1 MATELKSQVYL
12 SFKAKD
18 TGKIFA
24 DHLYEAL
31 VGAGFVTLRS
41 CGDENEGG
49 EDIKFNLQKG
59 IKESGVSVIIF
70 SNDYVSSSWCLDE
83 LVMILDCKKIA
94 KRAVLPIF
102 YHVDPSDVR
111 KQKGRIGEAFDMDKE
126 LGGNQGENERV
137 RKWREALK
145 EVADLGGMV
154 LQNQADG
161 HESKFIQKILKVVEN
176 KLSRPVLYIC
186 PHLIGIE
193 RRVEKINL
201 WLEDGSIDV
210 DTLVICGI
218 GGIGKTTMAKFVYN
232 LNFSKFDGSSFL
244 SNIRENSTHRKG
256 LVTLQ
261 RQFLSDI
268 CKRKKKAMFS
278 VDEGMT
284 EMREAV
290 QCKRILLVLDD
301 VDNRDQVDALLGMK
315 DLLYP
320 GSKVIVTTRN
330 KRLLRPFDVHKIYEF
345 EALNRDESVEL
356 LSWHAFGQDCPIKG
370 FEMCSEQVAIH
381 CGGLPL
387 ALEVLGATLAGR
399 NIDIWK
405 STIQKLETI
414 PNHQI
419 LRKLTI
425 SYESLEDDHD
435 KNLFLHLACF
445 FIGKDRDLA
454 VTILNRCNFYTVI
467 GIENLIDRNFIKV
480 GKSNSLI
487 MHQMIRDMGRDIV
500 RQESPLEPGKRSRLW
515 RSKDSFNVLIQNRAT
530 QTIQGIILDMDMLK
544 ESDIVSSSFFAK
556 DFKKHKIKNFLNYP
570 NPQRV
575 QFKQKRFV
583 FFPWHL
589 SDAKEATNELV
600 LGTDVFAN
608 MQKLKLLQF
617 DHVELQGSFDVFPKR
632 LRWLRWSELQLE
644 CMPIDFPLESLVV
657 IELHRSSLRRIW
669 HGVKFLKDLKI
680 FDLSHSYELLRT
692 PDFSGL
698 PNLEKLIL
706 RYCTSLI
713 ELHETI
719 GCLESLILLN
729 LKNCK
734 NLQRLPDSICML
746 KCLVTLNISGCL
758 NLEYVP
764 MDLDKMDSLRELYA
778 DEIAVHQMISTPE
791 EVQPWYGFLRSWM
804 LKGKICPKVS
814 HISLPNSL
822 VTLSL
827 ANCNLSNDAF
837 PVAFSSLSLLQNLDL
852 SENPIC
858 CLPKGIIYL
867 TGLQKLEVEGCEKL
881 RSLVGLPNVEHLNVT
896 NCWSLEK
903 ISYQSRSSRLK
914 DLLVSNCA
922 KLVEIDGNF
931 KLEPLRNTEAEMLCK
946 LGLSNLASMD
956 NVMIN
961 LTSNILSYYRIHG
974 KGWTPTR
981 KTKKVVLQ
989 VLYQP
994 GVFST
999 FLPGEHVPSWFSSK
1013 YTKESH
1019 TSFKV
1024 PTCTSTIEGLSFCI
1038 VYKRSVFGLSAH
1050 RPPRLTPPSRIAPLA
1065 MHKAQRGPIRYRP
1078 VENKPYE
1085 STFDCPC
1092 ITVNNLTRSVK
1103 WSYQPLFY
1111 GVPEGKEGM
1120 MWLSHWKLENQLGSD
1135 DILEITVTSGDGIR
1149 IVEFGLK
1156 ILHVEGPNVQI
1167 GEPSCEDARGEKD
1180 IVNPFWDV
1188 VLKDASSKNTCSVR
1202 LPPTYRPLRVAREPF
1217 LEKALKRNMSDY
1229 N

>member
-1 MATELKSQVYL
+1 MATEFKSQVFL
-12 SFKAKD
+12 SYYGN
-18 TGKIFA
+18 TFA

-31 VGAGFVTLRS
+31 VGAGFVTLRG
-41 CGDENEGG
+41 GDGNEGG
-49 EDIKFNLQKG
+49 EQIKFELQKG
-59 IKESGVSVIIF
+59 VEESGVSVIIF
-70 SNDYVSSSWCLDE
+70 SNDYVFSSLCLDE
-83 LVMILDCKKIA
+83 LVMVLDW
-94 KRAVLPIF
+94 KRISRGAVLPIF

-111 KQKGRIGEAFDMDKE
+111 KQKGRIGEAFDRHEEE
-126 LGGNQGENERV
+126 LGRNQSGNEWKAKV
-137 RKWREALK
+137 RKWKEALK
-145 EVADLGGMV
+145 QVADLGGMV

-193 RRVEKINL
+193 RRVEKINS
-201 WLEDGSIDV
+201 WLEDGSTDV

-218 GGIGKTTMAKFVYN
+218 GGIGKTTMAKYVYN

-261 RQFLSDI
+261 RQFLSDLS
-268 CKRKKKAMFS
+268 KRKKKPMFS

-284 EMREAV
+284 EMRDAV
-290 QCKRILLVLDD
+290 SCKRILLVLDD
-301 VDNRDQVDALLGMK
+301 VDSHDQMDALLEMK
-315 DLLYP
+315 DFLYR

-330 KRLLRPFDVHKIYEF
+330 KRLLRPFDVHKLYEF
-345 EALNRDESVEL
+345 EALNRDESIEL

-399 NIDIWK
+399 TMDIWK

-419 LRKLTI
+419 LKKLAV

-445 FIGKDRDLA
+445 FIGKDRDLVIA
-454 VTILNRCNFYTVI
+454 ILNRCNFYTII
-467 GIENLIDRNFIKV
+467 GIENLIDRNLLRISE
-480 GKSNSLI
+480 SNRLVI
-487 MHQMIRDMGRDIV
+487 HQMIRDMGRDIV
-500 RQESPLEPGKRSRLW
+500 RQESPMEPGKRSRLW
-515 RSKDSFNVLIQNRAT
+515 RSKDSYNVLIQNHAT

-544 ESDIVSSSFFAK
+544 ENDIVSSSFSAI
-556 DFKKHKIKNFLNYP
+556 DFKKRNTKKFLNYP
-570 NPQRV
+570 NPQSG
-575 QFKQKRFV
+575 QFTKKRFGL
-583 FFPWHL
+583 FPWHL
-589 SDAKEATNELV
+589 SDAKEVTNELV
-600 LGTDVFAN
+600 LETDVFTN
-608 MQKLKLLQF
+608 MQKLRLLQF
-617 DHVELQGSFDVFPKR
+617 DQVEIQGSFDVFPKR
-632 LRWLRWSELQLE
+632 LTWLRWSGLQLE

-657 IELHRSSLRRIW
+657 IELQHSRLRKIW
-669 HGVKFLKDLKI
+669 HGVKFLKYLKI

-734 NLQRLPDSICML
+734 NLQKLPDSICKL
-746 KCLVTLNISGCL
+746 KCLITLNVSGCSS
-758 NLEYVP
+758 LEYVP
-764 MDLDKMDSLRELYA
+764 MDLDKLDSLRELYA
-778 DEIAVHQMISTPE
+778 DEIAVHQMISTAE
-791 EVQPWYGFLRSWM
+791 EVQPWYGFLRSW
-804 LKGKICPKVS
+804 LCKGTICPKLS
-814 HISLPNSL
+814 HICLPNSL

-827 ANCNLSNDAF
+827 AKCNLSDDAF
-837 PVAFSSLSLLQNLDL
+837 PVAFSRLSLLQNLDL
-852 SENPIC
+852 SQNRIC
-858 CLPKGIIYL
+858 SLPKGITYL
-867 TGLQKLEVEGCEKL
+867 TRLKKLEVEGCEKL
-881 RSLVGLPNVEHLNVT
+881 KSLLELPNIEHLNVT
-896 NCWSLEK
+896 NCSLLEK
-903 ISYQSRSSRLK
+903 ISYQSRSPRLK
-914 DLLVSNCA
+914 DLLVSNCDE
-922 KLVEIDGNF
+922 LVEIAGNF
-931 KLEPLRNTEAEMLCK
+931 KLEPLRNTEAELLSK
-946 LGLSNLASMD
+946 LGLWNLDSMG
-956 NVMIN
+956 NIMIN
-961 LTSNILSYYRIHG
+961 FTSNILSYYRIHS

-989 VLYQP
+989 GLYQL

-999 FLPGEHVPSWFSSK
+999 FLPGERVPSWFSSK
-1013 YTKESH
+1013 FTKESC

-1024 PTCTSTIEGLSFCI
+1024 PTCNSRIEGLSFCV
-1038 VYKRSVFGLSAH
+1038 VYKRSSIGLSPSIL
-1050 RPPRLTPPSRIAPLA
+1050 RPTRLTPPSRIPPLA
-1065 MHKAQRGPIRYRP
+1065 MCKAQGRPLRYRP

-1092 ITVNNLTRSVK
+1092 ITVDNLTRSLK

-1111 GVPEGKEGM
+1111 GVPGGKEGM
-1120 MWLSHWKLENQLGSD
+1120 MWLSHWKLENQLSSD
-1135 DILEITVTSGDGIR
+1135 DVIEVKVTAGDGITVMELWVK
-1149 IVEFGLK
+1149 IV
-1156 ILHVEGPNVQI
+1156 HVEEPKTL
-1167 GEPSCEDARGEKD
+1167 GEPGFEDATAERD
-1180 IVNPFWDV
+1180 TVNPFRDV
-1188 VLKDASSKNTCSVR
+1188 VLRDASSKSTCSIR
-1202 LPPTYRPLRVAREPF
+1202 LPLTYRSIRAVHEPF
-1217 LEKALKRNMSDY
+1217 IEKALKRTMSDR

>member
-1 MATELKSQVYL
+1 MATELKSQVFL
-12 SFKAKD
+12 SFKGKD
-18 TGKIFA
+18 TGNTFA

-31 VGAGFVTLRS
+31 LGAGFATFRS
-41 CGDENEGG
+41 GDENERR
-49 EDIKFNLQKG
+49 EEIKLELQKG
-59 IKESGVSVIIF
+59 IKESGVSIIIF
-70 SNDYVSSSWCLDE
+70 SNDYVSSSLCLDE
-83 LVMILDCKKIA
+83 LVMILDCKRISR
-94 KRAVLPIF
+94 RAVLPIF

-111 KQKGRIGEAFDMDKE
+111 KQKGRIGEAFDRHE
-126 LGGNQGENERV
+126 SGNEWKAMV

-154 LQNQADG
+154 LQNQAEG

-176 KLSRPVLYIC
+176 KLSRPVLYVC

-193 RRVEKINL
+193 RRVEKINS
-201 WLEDGSIDV
+201 WLEDESIDV
-210 DTLVICGI
+210 DTLVISGF
-218 GGIGKTTMAKFVYN
+218 GGIGKTTMAKYVYN

-244 SNIRENSTHRKG
+244 SKIRENSTHRKG

-268 CKRKKKAMFS
+268 CKRKQKPIFS
-278 VDEGMT
+278 VDEGMA
-284 EMREAV
+284 EMRNAAS
-290 QCKRILLVLDD
+290 CKRILLVLDD
-301 VDNRDQVDALLGMK
+301 VDNRDQLDALLEMK

-330 KRLLRPFDVHKIYEF
+330 KRLLRPFDVHKLYEI

-356 LSWHAFGQDCPIKG
+356 LSWHAFGQHCPIKG
-370 FEMCSEQVAIH
+370 FEVFSEQVAIH

-399 NIDIWK
+399 NMDIWR

-419 LRKLTI
+419 IRKLTI

-445 FIGKDRDLA
+445 FFGEDRDLA
-454 VTILNRCNFYTVI
+454 IAILNRCNFYTVI

-480 GKSNSLI
+480 STSNRLI

-500 RQESPLEPGKRSRLW
+500 RQESPAEPGKRSRLW

-530 QTIQGIILDMDMLK
+530 QTIQGIILDMDMLM
-544 ESDIVSSSFFAK
+544 ENDIVNSSFSAI
-556 DFKKHKIKNFLNYP
+556 DFKKHKAKNFLKYS
-570 NPQRV
+570 NPERG
-575 QFKQKRFV
+575 QFKQKRFG
-583 FFPWHL
+583 FSPRHL
-589 SDAKEATNELV
+589 ADAKEVTNELI
-600 LGTDVFAN
+600 LETDVFAN
-608 MQKLKLLQF
+608 MQKLRLLQF

-657 IELHRSSLRRIW
+657 IELQRSSLRKIW
-669 HGVKFLKDLKI
+669 HGVKFLKYLKI

-719 GCLESLILLN
+719 GCLESLTLLN

-746 KCLVTLNISGCL
+746 KCLETLNISGCS
-758 NLEYVP
+758 NLEYVL

-778 DEIAVHQMISTPE
+778 DEIAVHEMISTAE

-804 LKGKICPKVS
+804 WKGTICPEVS

-827 ANCNLSNDAF
+827 AKCNLSDDAF
-837 PVAFSSLSLLQNLDL
+837 PVAFGSLSLLQNLDL
-852 SENPIC
+852 SQNKFC
-858 CLPKGIIYL
+858 SLPKGITYL
-867 TGLQKLEVEGCEKL
+867 TRLQKLEVESCEKL
-881 RSLVGLPNVEHLNVT
+881 KSLLGLPSIEHLNVT
-896 NCWSLEK
+896 NCRLLEK
-903 ISYQSRSSRLK
+903 ISYQSKSSRLK
-914 DLLVSNCA
+914 DLLVSNCVE
-922 KLVEIDGNF
+922 LVEIDGNF

-946 LGLSNLASMD
+946 LGLWNLAPMD

-974 KGWTPTR
+974 KGWTPSR

-989 VLYQP
+989 GLYQP

-999 FLPGEHVPSWFSSK
+999 FLPGEHVRSWFSSK
-1013 YTKESH
+1013 FTNESR

-1024 PTCTSTIEGLSFCI
+1024 PTCNSRIEGLSFCI
-1038 VYKRSVFGLSAH
+1038 VYKRSTIGLSPSIL
-1050 RPPRLTPPSRIAPLA
+1050 RPPRLTPSPRIAQLP
-1065 MHKAQRGPIRYRP
+1065 MRKAQGRPLRYRP
-1078 VENKPYE
+1078 VQNKPYE

-1092 ITVNNLTRSVK
+1092 ITVNNLTRSLK

-1111 GVPEGKEGM
+1111 GVPEGKKGM
-1120 MWLSHWKLENQLGSD
+1120 MWLSHWKLENQLSSD
-1135 DILEITVTSGDGIR
+1135 DGIEVTVTSGDGIT
-1149 IVEFGLK
+1149 VMEFGIK
-1156 ILHVEGPNVQI
+1156 ILHGEEPKVL
-1167 GEPSCEDARGEKD
+1167 GEPSCEDASGERD
-1180 IVNPFWDV
+1180 IVNPFWDD
-1188 VLKDASSKNTCSVR
+1188 VLGDTSSKNTCSVR
-1202 LPPTYRPLRVAREPF
+1202 LPPTYRSIRAAHEPF
-1217 LEKALKRNMSDY
+1217 MEMALKRNMSDC